1 MTRLPLEGIR
11 VVELAVVWSGP
22 YVCRLLGDWG
32 AEVIKV
38 ESRQHF
44 QFHTRGYMPK
54 MPEFLVQQTVGYST
68 YRKPGY
74 NPDTAHNTFTLFNGQ
89 AANKV
94 SFTVDMRTPKGM
106 DVFRRLIEVS
116 DVLVENNSPRIKE
129 KLGISWDVVKQ
140 WNPRLIMLSMPGFG
154 GTGLYKDYRAFG
166 VHMDNFVGHGYMS
179 CYLDEEFDTES
190 VVYHADEAGGIMG
203 ALAVM
208 MALYQR
214 LSTGKGQYIDLAQ
227 TESSACHLGQAI
239 MDYTMNKRITEKSG
253 NRDYHGAVQ
262 GCYRCRD
269 TKGKFAGGIEF
280 VDSWIN
286 ITITN
291 DEEWQGFCRAIG
303 NPAWTKDERF
313 SNSLSRYQN
322 HNELDRL
329 IEEWTINYDNYYI
342 MYALQKEGVPAGPV
356 MDEKDAYSD
365 PHLRVRDFFHELNH
379 LPCGTHLYPGI
390 AWKMSK
396 TPNHLKLP
404 PPCLGE
410 HNEYVYKHVI
420 GVTDEEYAELERE
433 GHIGTDYIDS
443 ITFSL

>member
-68 YRKPGY
+68 YKKLGY

-89 AANKV
+89 ASNKL

-106 DVFRRLIEVS
+106 DIFRRLIEVS

-129 KLGISWDVVKQ
+129 KLGISWDVLKQ
-140 WNPRLIMLSMPGFG
+140 WNPKLVMLSMPGFG
-154 GTGLYKDYRAFG
+154 GTGPYKDYRAFG
-166 VHMDNFVGHGYMS
+166 VHMDNFVGHGHMS

-227 TESSACHLGQAI
+227 TEASACHLGQAI
-239 MDYTMNKRITEKSG
+239 MDYTMNKRNTEKTG

-262 GCYRCRD
+262 GCYRCKDVR
-269 TKGKFAGGIEF
+269 GKFAGGIEF
-280 VDSWIN
+280 TDSRIN

-291 DEEWQGFCRAIG
+291 DEEWQGFCRAMG
-303 NPAWTKDERF
+303 NPTWTKDERF
-313 SNSLSRYQN
+313 STSLSRYQN
-322 HNELDRL
+322 HDELDRL
-329 IEEWTINYDNYYI
+329 IEEWTINYDNYCI
-342 MYALQKEGVPAGPV
+342 MDRLQKEGVPAGPV

-365 PHLRVRDFFHELNH
+365 PHLRVRGFFNELTH
-379 LPCGTHLYPGI
+379 PVCGTHLYPGI

-410 HNEYVYKHVI
+410 HNEYVYKQVI
-420 GVTDEEYAELERE
+420 GVTDEEYAELVKE
-433 GHIGTDYIDS
+433 GHIGTDYIES
-443 ITFSL
+443 IGFSL